1 MFQDSTSQ
9 IVRWFE
15 TNEVTLLIDLPL
27 KQLHYQNTSIL
38 ISNLNIIH
46 EKSLNYLQ
54 LILKQNRLIQIKI
67 EKRLKHFN
75 THQFL
80 QTVQLSL
87 S

>member
-9 IVRWFE
+9 IVLWFE

-67 EKRLKHFN
+67 EKD
-75 THQFL
+75 
-80 QTVQLSL
+80 
-87 S
+87 